1 MYFHNKLIW
10 SYKCEYYL
18 LETWLNIKAF
28 ETIVASLSEQRL
40 HISGSMPCRSVLSDT
55 TVTVKRCSVVLS
67 PCTNALT
74 HRATAPHN
82 HYQSRTYLPGEPGK
96 LPFFAS
102 HRTRSVPPSVVANAG
117 RNLRAHIPS
126 CSRPPLPPLPFP
138 PSSLSLSGDSIEL
151 QASSA

>member
-1 MYFHNKLIW
+1 MWILF
-10 SYKCEYYL
+10 
-18 LETWLNIKAF
+18 TRDWLNVKAF
-28 ETIVASLSEQRL
+28 ETIVASLREQRL
-40 HISGSMPCRSVLSDT
+40 HISRSMPCQSVLSDT

-82 HYQSRTYLPGEPGK
+82 HYQSRTYLPGEPGS

-126 CSRPPLPPLPFP
+126 CSSPPLPPLPARST
-138 PSSLSLSGDSIEL
+138 PSRRPTKRVLRTVATLDTY
-151 QASSA
+151 